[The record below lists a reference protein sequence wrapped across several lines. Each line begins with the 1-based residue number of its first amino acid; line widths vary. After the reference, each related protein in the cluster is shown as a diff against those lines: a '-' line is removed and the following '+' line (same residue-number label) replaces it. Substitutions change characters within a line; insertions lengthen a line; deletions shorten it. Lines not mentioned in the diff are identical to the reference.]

1 MRLLL
6 LIAAVSLSGCGSN
19 PELSE
24 RLMRAGA
31 ALQGG
36 GASSAGSGSGGT
48 CFSRGE
54 ATSGFYKNCVYDCLG
69 GQVVRTVAS
78 TDLCPITIGEP

>member
-1 MRLLL
+1 MRRFVTLLAV
-6 LIAAVSLSGCGSN
+6 AALSGCGSN

-24 RLMRAGA
+24 RLMRVGA
-31 ALQGG
+31 ALQGA
-36 GASSAGSGSGGT
+36 GASPADGGGT

-54 ATSGFYKNCVYDCLG
+54 TTSGFYKNCVYDCLG

>member
-1 MRLLL
+1 MRRLVTLL
-6 LIAAVSLSGCGSN
+6 AATVLSGCGSN
-19 PELSE
+19 PEFSE

-31 ALQGG
+31 ALQGA
-36 GASSAGSGSGGT
+36 GASAGGGGGT
-48 CFSRGE
+48 CISRGE
-54 ATSGFYKNCVYDCLG
+54 TTSGFYKNCVYDCLG